1 MILILIIAAERQR
14 GSSLILTFQF
24 RMRSVS
30 FAPVFSPEL
39 YIVEISICVCGD
51 VRFSGER
58 FFVFDEYG
66 GAGYKKFRQI
76 VCACI
81 SFSMCSS
88 GDVSKTKLGENS
100 SSKYEGKYEFV
111 CVCKH
116 ASRRRMF

>member
-1 MILILIIAAERQR
+1 
-14 GSSLILTFQF
+14 
-24 RMRSVS
+24 MRSVS

-51 VRFSGER
+51 VRFSGDQDFSFSTNTGELDIKNFGR
-58 FFVFDEYG
+58 SS
-66 GAGYKKFRQI
+66 AH
-76 VCACI
+76 

-111 CVCKH
+111 CICKH